1 MLSAWTISRATGV
14 GITAGAAALILWP
27 IYAAYQ
33 ERVLW
38 AFIGTLAV
46 AAFCGVSI
54 LAITAADMLLRRRG
68 ERLRPVRAFDLAI
81 GLALTVPS
89 LIQLRAL
96 LPM

>member
-14 GITAGAAALILWP
+14 GITAGITALILWP

-38 AFIGTLAV
+38 AFIVTLAI

-68 ERLRPVRAFDLAI
+68 ERLRPVRAFDLVI

-89 LIQLRAL
+89 LIQLQAL
-96 LPM
+96 LPI